1 MNELDQA
8 GLARLRDGWIS
19 GGAAFELAPADW
31 KAIAA
36 ASSSDEQER
45 RLLAIAAQALDVA
58 LRPAAP
64 KSLKRRSPLPV
75 LALPMLPERLRPLLR
90 AALKYAA
97 DARLKTKVAALVAS
111 RGFVLH
117 PMDWMPAASDRE
129 SPDVYAPWVDWQAGA
144 EGEKQSRRGHL
155 TAESWDDF
163 YPAARRTALVDLRR
177 TAPAWARTLIETK
190 GASEPAEVRL
200 ALIELLRFGLS
211 ADDVPFLKSLSADRS
226 GKVREMAG
234 RLLARLG
241 ERANPTE
248 GGSEDPIAE
257 LAAFIE
263 EGKSGFIRRR
273 TTYAPVK
280 PKSPAQQSRRADLF
294 ASCYFGDLVVRF
306 GKTEPDFIGAWQF
319 GVDDGA
325 DLFLVR
331 MIAVS
336 GSDAAVAC
344 LADLL
349 VAAGG
354 RLALLV
360 LQLMLR
366 LDSGRKRALIRQ
378 ILNDAQNLAALNLVE
393 GAEAGW
399 LEWGDLA
406 NSKALSALRS
416 AVSGD
421 NDVTKRSAEQYL
433 ETIGFL
439 ATAAT
444 AEKLIGDIVAAGL
457 PPASPSLGLLRLNAA
472 LAENPTQMSNPEKTA

>member
-19 GGAAFELAPADW
+19 GGAAFELAPAEW
-31 KAIAA
+31 KQVAA
-36 ASSSDEQER
+36 ASNPDEQER

-64 KSLKRRSPLPV
+64 KDLKRRSPLPV

-97 DARLKTKVAALVAS
+97 DARLKTRVAALVAS

-117 PMDWMPAASDRE
+117 PMDWMPAVTDQE
-129 SPDVYAPWVDWQAGA
+129 SPEIYAPWIDWQAGA
-144 EGEKQSRRGHL
+144 DGEKKSRREHL
-155 TAESWDDF
+155 TAETWDNF
-163 YPAARRTALVDLRR
+163 YPAARRSALVGLRR
-177 TAPAWARTLIETK
+177 STPALARTLIETK
-190 GASEPAEVRL
+190 AAGEPAEVRL
-200 ALIELLRFGLS
+200 ALIELMRFGLS
-211 ADDVPFLKSLSADRS
+211 ADDVAFLKSLSADRS

-241 ERANPTE
+241 ERGSSTD
-248 GGSEDPIAE
+248 GGSEDPTAE

-273 TTYAPVK
+273 TTYAPIK
-280 PKSPAQQSRRADLF
+280 PKSQAQQSRRADLF
-294 ASCYFGDLVVRF
+294 ASCYFGDLVARF

-325 DLFLVR
+325 DLFLIR

-354 RLALLV
+354 RLALLA

-378 ILNDAQNLAALNLVE
+378 ILNDAQNLAGLNLVE

-399 LEWGDLA
+399 LEWADFAKG
-406 NSKALSALRS
+406 KTLSALHS

-421 NDVTKRSAEQYL
+421 NDVTKRSAEQHL

-472 LAENPTQMSNPEKTA
+472 LAGNPTR

>member
-1 MNELDQA
+1 MKELEQA

-19 GGAAFELAPADW
+19 GGAAFELAPVEW
-31 KAIAA
+31 KDLAA
-36 ASSSDEQER
+36 ASSPDEQER
-45 RLLAIAAQALDVA
+45 RLLAIAAQALDVG

-64 KSLKRRSPLPV
+64 KTLKRRPSLPV
-75 LALPMLPERLRPLLR
+75 LALPVLPDRLRPSLR

-97 DARLKTKVAALVAS
+97 DARLKTRVATLVAS

-117 PMDWMPAASDRE
+117 PMDWMPAASYQE

-144 EGEKQSRRGHL
+144 DGERKSRREHL
-155 TAESWDDF
+155 TAETWDDF

-177 TAPAWARTLIETK
+177 TMPALARTLIETK
-190 GASEPAEVRL
+190 GATEPAEVRL
-200 ALIELLRFGLS
+200 ALIELMRFGLG
-211 ADDVPFLKSLSADRS
+211 ADDVPFLQSLSTDRS

-241 ERANPTE
+241 ERGNPAE

-273 TTYAPVK
+273 TTYAPIK
-280 PKSPAQQSRRADLF
+280 LKSPAQQARRANLF
-294 ASCYFGDLVVRF
+294 ASYYFRDLASHF
-306 GKTEPDFIGAWQF
+306 GKTESDFIGAWQF
-319 GVDDGA
+319 GVDDNA

-331 MIAVS
+331 MISVS

-344 LADLL
+344 LADIL
-349 VAAGG
+349 VAEGG
-354 RLALLV
+354 KLALLV

-366 LDSGRKRALIRQ
+366 LDGGRKRLLIRQ
-378 ILNDAQNLAALNLVE
+378 ILNDAQNLAALAQVE

-399 LEWGDLA
+399 LEWGDLT
-406 NSKALSALRS
+406 KGKTLSALRS

-421 NDVTKRSAEQYL
+421 NDVMKRSAEQHL

-439 ATAAT
+439 VTAAA
-444 AEKLIGDIVAAGL
+444 AEKLINEVVAAGL

-472 LAENPTQMSNPEKTA
+472 LAENPSQSDR

>member
-1 MNELDQA
+1 MNELEQA

-19 GGAAFELAPADW
+19 GGAVFELAPIEW
-31 KAIAA
+31 KELAA
-36 ASSSDEQER
+36 ASNPDEQER

-64 KSLKRRSPLPV
+64 KTLKRRPPLPV
-75 LALPMLPERLRPLLR
+75 LALPMLPERLRPSLR
-90 AALKYAA
+90 AALKHAA
-97 DARLKTKVAALVAS
+97 DARLKTRVATLVAS

-117 PMDWMPAASDRE
+117 PMDWMPAASYQE
-129 SPDVYAPWVDWQAGA
+129 SPEVYAPWVDWLAGA
-144 EGEKQSRRGHL
+144 DGEKQSRREHL
-155 TAESWDDF
+155 TAECWDDF

-177 TAPAWARTLIETK
+177 TMPALARTLIETK
-190 GASEPAEVRL
+190 GASEPAEGRL
-200 ALIELLRFGLS
+200 ALIELMRVGLG
-211 ADDVPFLKSLSADRS
+211 ADDVPYLKSLSTDRS

-241 ERANPTE
+241 ERGNPADS
-248 GGSEDPIAE
+248 GSEDPIAE

-273 TTYAPVK
+273 STYAPIK
-280 PKSPAQQSRRADLF
+280 LKSPAQQARRADLF
-294 ASCYFGDLVVRF
+294 ASCYFGDLVARF

-319 GVDDGA
+319 GIDDGA

-331 MIAVS
+331 MVSVS

-349 VAAGG
+349 VAEGG
-354 RLALLV
+354 KLALLV

-366 LDSGRKRALIRQ
+366 LDSGRKRGLVRR
-378 ILNDAQNLAALNLVE
+378 ILNDTQNLATLAQVE
-393 GAEAGW
+393 GAEPGW
-399 LEWGDLA
+399 LEWGDLT
-406 NSKALSALRS
+406 KGKMLSALRS

-421 NDVTKRSAEQYL
+421 NEVMKRSAEQYL
-433 ETIGFL
+433 ETLGFL
-439 ATAAT
+439 ANPEA
-444 AEKLIGDIVAAGL
+444 AEKLIGEIVAAGL

-472 LAENPTQMSNPEKTA
+472 LAENRSRSDR

>member
-19 GGAAFELAPADW
+19 GGAAFELAPAEW
-31 KAIAA
+31 KEVAAA
-36 ASSSDEQER
+36 ASPDERER
-45 RLLAIAAQALDVA
+45 RLLAIAGQALDVA

-64 KSLKRRSPLPV
+64 KILRRRPPLPV

-97 DARLKTKVAALVAS
+97 DARLKTRVAALVAS
-111 RGFVLH
+111 RGFVTH
-117 PMDWMPAASDRE
+117 PMDWMPAASDQSGPE
-129 SPDVYAPWVDWQAGA
+129 VYAPWVDWQAGA
-144 EGEKQSRRGHL
+144 DGERQSRREHL
-155 TAESWDDF
+155 TAATWDDF
-163 YPAARRTALVDLRR
+163 YPAARRSALIDLRR
-177 TAPAWARTLIETK
+177 SAPALARTLIETK

-200 ALIELLRFGLS
+200 AFIELMRFGLG

-241 ERANPTE
+241 EHGSPAS

-273 TTYAPVK
+273 TTYAPIK
-280 PKSPAQQSRRADLF
+280 PKSQAQQARRADLF
-294 ASCYFGDLVVRF
+294 ATCYLGDLVARF
-306 GKTEPDFIGAWQF
+306 GKTEVDFIGAWQF

-331 MIAVS
+331 MVSVS
-336 GSDAAVAC
+336 GGDAAVAS

-349 VAAGG
+349 AAAGG
-354 RLALLV
+354 RLAILG
-360 LQLMLR
+360 LQLTAR
-366 LDSGRKRALIRQ
+366 LDSGRKRVLISQ
-378 ILNDAQNLAALNLVE
+378 ILHDAQNLAALNMVE

-406 NSKALSALRS
+406 KGKTLSTLRS

-421 NDVTKRSAEQYL
+421 NDVTKRNAEQYL
-433 ETIGFL
+433 EAIGFL
-439 ATAAT
+439 ANSVT
-444 AEKLIGDIVAAGL
+444 AEKLIDEVVAAGL
-457 PPASPSLGLLRLNAA
+457 PPASSSLSLLRLNAA
-472 LAENPTQMSNPEKTA
+472 LTENPSKSDR

>member
-19 GGAAFELAPADW
+19 GGAAFELAPAEW
-31 KAIAA
+31 KEVAA
-36 ASSSDEQER
+36 AASSDEQER

-64 KSLKRRSPLPV
+64 KTLKRRPPLPV

-97 DARLKTKVAALVAS
+97 DTRLKTRVATLVAS
-111 RGFVLH
+111 RGFVTH
-117 PMDWMPAASDRE
+117 PMDWMPAASDQSGPE
-129 SPDVYAPWVDWQAGA
+129 VYAPWVDWQAGA
-144 EGEKQSRRGHL
+144 DGEKQSRLEHL

-163 YPAARRTALVDLRR
+163 YPAARRIALADLRR
-177 TAPAWARTLIETK
+177 AAPALARTLIETK

-200 ALIELLRFGLS
+200 ALIELMRIGLG

-241 ERANPTE
+241 EHGNPAS

-280 PKSPAQQSRRADLF
+280 PKSQAQQARRADLF
-294 ASCYFGDLVVRF
+294 ATCYFGDLVAHF

-331 MIAVS
+331 MVSVS
-336 GSDAAVAC
+336 GGDAAVAS
-344 LADLL
+344 LSDLL

-354 RLALLV
+354 KLAILV

-378 ILNDAQNLAALNLVE
+378 ILNDAQNLAALSLVE
-393 GAEAGW
+393 GSEAGW

-406 NSKALSALRS
+406 KGKTLSALRS
-416 AVSGD
+416 AFSGD
-421 NDVTKRSAEQYL
+421 NDVMKRNAEQYI
-433 ETIGFL
+433 ETMGFL
-439 ATAAT
+439 ANPLT
-444 AEKLIGDIVAAGL
+444 AEKLLGEVVAAGL
-457 PPASPSLGLLRLNAA
+457 PPASPSLSLLRLNAA
-472 LAENPTQMSNPEKTA
+472 LAENPTQSDR

>member
-19 GGAAFELAPADW
+19 GGAAFELAPAEW
-31 KAIAA
+31 KEVVAA
-36 ASSSDEQER
+36 ANPDEQER

-64 KSLKRRSPLPV
+64 KTLKRRPPLPV
-75 LALPMLPERLRPLLR
+75 LALPMLPERLRPSLR

-97 DARLKTKVAALVAS
+97 DARLKTRVATLVAS

-117 PMDWMPAASDRE
+117 PMDWMPAATDQD
-129 SPDVYAPWVDWQAGA
+129 SPEVYAPWIDWQAGA
-144 EGEKQSRRGHL
+144 EGEKRSGREQL
-155 TAESWDDF
+155 TAETWDDF
-163 YPAARRTALVDLRR
+163 YPAARRIALIDLRR
-177 TAPAWARTLIETK
+177 TRPALARALIETK

-200 ALIELLRFGLS
+200 PLVELMRFGLG

-226 GKVREMAG
+226 GKVRETAG

-241 ERANPTE
+241 ERGNPTD
-248 GGSEDPIAE
+248 GGLENPIAE

-273 TTYAPVK
+273 TTYAPIK
-280 PKSPAQQSRRADLF
+280 IKSPAQQARRAELF
-294 ASCYFGDLVVRF
+294 ASCYFGDLVARF
-306 GKTEPDFIGAWQF
+306 GKAEPDFIAAWQF
-319 GVDDGA
+319 GVDDNA

-331 MIAVS
+331 MVS
-336 GSDAAVAC
+336 ASGGDAAVAC

-366 LDSGRKRALIRQ
+366 LDGGRKRLLIRQ
-378 ILNDAQNLAALNLVE
+378 ILNDAQNLAALTLVE

-399 LEWGDLA
+399 LEWGDLTRG
-406 NSKALSALRS
+406 KTLSALRA

-421 NDVTKRSAEQYL
+421 NDIMKRSAEQYL

-444 AEKLIGDIVAAGL
+444 AEKLIGEVVAAGL

-472 LAENPTQMSNPEKTA
+472 LAENQSHR

>member
-1 MNELDQA
+1 MNELEQA

-19 GGAAFELAPADW
+19 GGAAFELAPVEW
-31 KAIAA
+31 KDIAA
-36 ASSSDEQER
+36 GTDADEQER

-64 KSLKRRSPLPV
+64 KTLKRRPPLPV
-75 LALPMLPERLRPLLR
+75 LALPTLPERLRPLLR

-97 DARLKTKVAALVAS
+97 DARLKTRVATLVAS

-117 PMDWMPAASDRE
+117 PMDWMPAASYQE

-144 EGEKQSRRGHL
+144 DGERQSRREHL
-155 TAESWDDF
+155 TAETWDDF
-163 YPAARRTALVDLRR
+163 YPAARRSALVDLRR
-177 TAPAWARTLIETK
+177 TMPALARTLIETK

-200 ALIELLRFGLS
+200 SLVELMRFGLG

-241 ERANPTE
+241 EHGNPAD
-248 GGSEDPIAE
+248 GGSQDPTAE

-273 TTYAPVK
+273 TTYAPTK
-280 PKSPAQQSRRADLF
+280 LKSPAQQARRADLF
-294 ASCYFGDLVVRF
+294 ASCFFGDLTAHF

-319 GVDDGA
+319 GVDDNA
-325 DLFLVR
+325 DRFLVL
-331 MIAVS
+331 MVSVS

-344 LADLL
+344 LADILI
-349 VAAGG
+349 AEGG
-354 RLALLV
+354 KPALLV

-366 LDSGRKRALIRQ
+366 LDSGRKRLLFRQ
-378 ILNDAQNLAALNLVE
+378 ILKDAQNLAVLNLVE

-399 LEWGDLA
+399 LEWDDLTQG
-406 NSKALSALRS
+406 KTLSALRS
-416 AVSGD
+416 AVAGD
-421 NDVTKRSAEQYL
+421 NDVMKRSAEQYL
-433 ETIGFL
+433 EAMGFL
-439 ATAAT
+439 ATPAT
-444 AEKLIGDIVAAGL
+444 AEKLIGDVVAAGL

-472 LAENPTQMSNPEKTA
+472 LTENPSQSDR

>member
-1 MNELDQA
+1 MNELEQA
-8 GLARLRDGWIS
+8 GLARLRDNWIS
-19 GGAAFELAPADW
+19 GGAAFELAPAEW
-31 KAIAA
+31 KEFAA

-64 KSLKRRSPLPV
+64 KTLKRRPPLPL
-75 LALPMLPERLRPLLR
+75 LALPMLPDWLRPLLR
-90 AALKYAA
+90 GALKYAA
-97 DARLKTKVAALVAS
+97 DARLKTRVATLVAS

-117 PMDWMPAASDRE
+117 PMDWMPAASDQE
-129 SPDVYAPWVDWQAGA
+129 SPDIYAPWVDWQAGA
-144 EGEKQSRRGHL
+144 DGDRQSRRGQL
-155 TAESWDDF
+155 TAETWDDF
-163 YPAARRTALVDLRR
+163 YPAARRTALVELRR
-177 TAPAWARTLIETK
+177 TMPVLARTLIETK

-200 ALIELLRFGLS
+200 ALVQLMRFGLS
-211 ADDVPFLKSLSADRS
+211 ADDIPFLKSLSADRS

-241 ERANPTE
+241 ER
-248 GGSEDPIAE
+248 SDPADGASKDSIAE

-273 TTYAPVK
+273 TTYTPIK

-294 ASCYFGDLVVRF
+294 ASCYFGDLVAQF

-319 GVDDGA
+319 GVDEGA

-360 LQLMLR
+360 LQLMSR
-366 LDSGRKRALIRQ
+366 LDNGRKRVLIRQ
-378 ILNDAQNLAALNLVE
+378 ILDDGQNLAALNLVE

-399 LEWGDLA
+399 LEWSDLA
-406 NSKALSALRS
+406 RSKTLPALRS

-421 NDVTKRSAEQYL
+421 NDVMKRSAEQYL
-433 ETIGFL
+433 ETLGFL
-439 ATAAT
+439 ANPEA
-444 AEKLIGDIVAAGL
+444 AEKLIDEVIAAGL
-457 PPASPSLGLLRLNAA
+457 SPASPSIGLLRLNAA
-472 LAENPTQMSNPEKTA
+472 LAGNPSQSER

>member
-19 GGAAFELAPADW
+19 GGAMFEFAPVEW
-31 KAIAA
+31 KEVAT
-36 ASSSDEQER
+36 ASSPDEQER

-64 KSLKRRSPLPV
+64 KTLKRRPPLPV

-97 DARLKTKVAALVAS
+97 DARLKTRVAALVAS

-117 PMDWMPAASDRE
+117 PMDWMPSVSDQE
-129 SPDVYAPWVDWQAGA
+129 SPDIYAPWVDWQAGA
-144 EGEKQSRRGHL
+144 DSQKQSRREDL
-155 TAESWDDF
+155 TAETWDDF
-163 YPAARRTALVDLRR
+163 YPAARRSALIDLRR
-177 TAPAWARTLIETK
+177 SAPALARTLIETK
-190 GASEPAEVRL
+190 GASEPAEVRF
-200 ALIELLRFGLS
+200 ALVELMRFGLG

-241 ERANPTE
+241 ERGNQAD
-248 GGSEDPIAE
+248 GGSEDSTAE

-273 TTYAPVK
+273 ATYAPIK
-280 PKSPAQQSRRADLF
+280 PKSQAQQARRADLF

-306 GKTEPDFIGAWQF
+306 GRTEPDFIGAWQF

-331 MIAVS
+331 MVAMS
-336 GSDAAVAC
+336 GSDEAVAS

-349 VAAGG
+349 AAAGG
-354 RLALLV
+354 RLAILG
-360 LQLMLR
+360 LQLTAR
-366 LDSGRKRALIRQ
+366 LDSGRKRVLVRQ
-378 ILNDAQNLAALNLVE
+378 ILNDAQNLAALTLVD

-399 LEWGDLA
+399 LEWSDLA
-406 NSKALSALRS
+406 KGKTLPALRS

-421 NDVTKRSAEQYL
+421 NDVTRRNAEQYL
-433 ETIGFL
+433 EAVGFL
-439 ATAAT
+439 ASPVS
-444 AEKLIGDIVAAGL
+444 AEKLIGEVVAAGL
-457 PPASPSLGLLRLNAA
+457 PPASPSLSLLRLNAA
-472 LAENPTQMSNPEKTA
+472 LAGNPNQMINPEKIA

>member
-1 MNELDQA
+1 MNELEQA

-19 GGAAFELAPADW
+19 GGAVFELAPTEWNDV
-31 KAIAA
+31 AA
-36 ASSSDEQER
+36 ASSPDEQER

-64 KSLKRRSPLPV
+64 KTLKRRPPLPV

-97 DARLKTKVAALVAS
+97 DVRLKTRVATLVAN

-117 PMDWMPAASDRE
+117 PMDWMPAASYQE
-129 SPDVYAPWVDWQAGA
+129 SPEVYAPWVDWQAGA
-144 EGEKQSRRGHL
+144 DGERQSRREQL
-155 TAESWDDF
+155 TAETWDDF

-177 TAPAWARTLIETK
+177 TMPALARTLIETK

-200 ALIELLRFGLS
+200 ALIELMRFGLG

-241 ERANPTE
+241 ERGNPTE
-248 GGSEDPIAE
+248 GGTEDPTAE

-273 TTYAPVK
+273 ATYAPVK
-280 PKSPAQQSRRADLF
+280 LKSPAQQARRAELF
-294 ASCYFGDLVVRF
+294 ASCYFGDLVARF
-306 GKTEPDFIGAWQF
+306 GKTESDFIGAWQF

-331 MIAVS
+331 MVAIS
-336 GSDAAVAC
+336 GSDAAAAG

-354 RLALLV
+354 KLALLV
-360 LQLMLR
+360 LQLTLR
-366 LDSGRKRALIRQ
+366 LDGGRKRLLIRQ
-378 ILNDAQNLAALNLVE
+378 ILNDAQNLHALNLVE
-393 GAEAGW
+393 GAEPGW
-399 LEWGDLA
+399 LGWGDLT
-406 NSKALSALRS
+406 NGKTLSALRS

-421 NDVTKRSAEQYL
+421 NDVMKRTAEQHL
-433 ETIGFL
+433 ETVGFL
-439 ATAAT
+439 ANPVT
-444 AEKLIGDIVAAGL
+444 AEKLIGEVVAAGL
-457 PPASPSLGLLRLNAA
+457 PPASPSLSLLRLNAA
-472 LAENPTQMSNPEKTA
+472 LSETRSQSPR

>member
-1 MNELDQA
+1 MNELEQA

-19 GGAAFELAPADW
+19 GGAAFELAPAEW
-31 KAIAA
+31 KEVAAA
-36 ASSSDEQER
+36 ASPDEQQR

-58 LRPAAP
+58 LRPAAA
-64 KSLKRRSPLPV
+64 KTLKRRPPLPV
-75 LALPMLPERLRPLLR
+75 LAMPTLPERLRPLLR

-97 DARLKTKVAALVAS
+97 EVRLKTRVAALVAS

-117 PMDWMPAASDRE
+117 PMDWMPAASDQE
-129 SPDVYAPWVDWQAGA
+129 SPEVYAPWVDWQAGA
-144 EGEKQSRRGHL
+144 DGEKQSRREQL
-155 TAESWDDF
+155 TAETWDDF
-163 YPAARRTALVDLRR
+163 YPAARRTALIDLRR
-177 TAPAWARTLIETK
+177 TTPALARTLIETK

-200 ALIELLRFGLS
+200 ALVELMRFGLG

-241 ERANPTE
+241 EHGNPAD
-248 GGSEDPIAE
+248 GGSEDPTAE

-273 TTYAPVK
+273 TTYAPTK
-280 PKSPAQQSRRADLF
+280 LKSPAQQARRADLF
-294 ASCYFGDLVVRF
+294 ASCYLGDLVARF
-306 GKTEPDFIGAWQF
+306 GKTEPEFIGAWQF
-319 GVDDGA
+319 GVDDNA
-325 DLFLVR
+325 DRFLVL
-331 MIAVS
+331 MVSVS

-344 LADLL
+344 LADML
-349 VAAGG
+349 VAEGG
-354 RLALLV
+354 KLALLV

-366 LDSGRKRALIRQ
+366 LDGGRKRLLISQ
-378 ILNDAQNLAALNLVE
+378 ILNDAQNLHALNQVE

-406 NSKALSALRS
+406 KGKTLSALRS

-421 NDVTKRSAEQYL
+421 NDVMKRSAEQYL
-433 ETIGFL
+433 EAIGFL

-444 AEKLIGDIVAAGL
+444 AEKLIGEVVAAGL
-457 PPASPSLGLLRLNAA
+457 PPASPSLGLLRINAA
-472 LAENPTQMSNPEKTA
+472 LAEKPSQSNR

>member
-19 GGAAFELAPADW
+19 GGAAFELAPAEW
-31 KAIAA
+31 KELAA
-36 ASSSDEQER
+36 ASSPDEQER

-64 KSLKRRSPLPV
+64 KSLKRRPPLPV
-75 LALPMLPERLRPLLR
+75 LALPMLPDRLRPLLR

-97 DARLKTKVAALVAS
+97 DARLKTRVAALVAS

-117 PMDWMPAASDRE
+117 PMDWMPATSYPE
-129 SPDVYAPWVDWQAGA
+129 SPDVYAPWVDWQAGPDS
-144 EGEKQSRRGHL
+144 EKQSRREHL
-155 TAESWDDF
+155 TAETWDDF

-177 TAPAWARTLIETK
+177 TMPALARTLIETK

-200 ALIELLRFGLS
+200 ALIELMRFGLG
-211 ADDVPFLKSLSADRS
+211 ADDIPFLKGLSADRS

-241 ERANPTE
+241 EHGNPAG

-273 TTYAPVK
+273 TTYAPIK
-280 PKSPAQQSRRADLF
+280 PKSQAQQARRADLF
-294 ASCYFGDLVVRF
+294 ATCYFGDLVARF

-331 MIAVS
+331 MVS
-336 GSDAAVAC
+336 MSGGDAAVAS

-354 RLALLV
+354 RLAHLA

-366 LDSGRKRALIRQ
+366 LDSGRKRVLIRQ
-378 ILNDAQNLAALNLVE
+378 ILNDAQNLAALNMVE

-406 NSKALSALRS
+406 KSKTLSALRS

-421 NDVTKRSAEQYL
+421 NDVTKRNAEQHL
-433 ETIGFL
+433 EALGFL
-439 ATAAT
+439 ANPVT
-444 AEKLIGDIVAAGL
+444 AERLIDEVVAAGL

-472 LAENPTQMSNPEKTA
+472 LTENLSQSDR

>member
-1 MNELDQA
+1 MNELELD

-19 GGAAFELAPADW
+19 GGAGFELAPAEW
-31 KAIAA
+31 KEVAA
-36 ASSSDEQER
+36 ASSPDEQER

-64 KSLKRRSPLPV
+64 KTLKRRPPLPV
-75 LALPMLPERLRPLLR
+75 LALPMLPERLRPPLR
-90 AALKYAA
+90 AAMKYAA
-97 DARLKTKVAALVAS
+97 DARLKTRVATLVAS
-111 RGFVLH
+111 RGFVTH
-117 PMDWMPAASDRE
+117 PMDWMPAASYQE
-129 SPDVYAPWVDWQAGA
+129 SPEVYAPWVDWQAGA
-144 EGEKQSRRGHL
+144 ASEKQSRREHL

-163 YPAARRTALVDLRR
+163 YPSARRTALVELRR
-177 TAPAWARTLIETK
+177 TMPALARTLIETK
-190 GASEPAEVRL
+190 GASEPAEIRL
-200 ALIELLRFGLS
+200 ALIELMRFGLG
-211 ADDVPFLKSLSADRS
+211 ADDIPFLKSLSADRS

-241 ERANPTE
+241 EHGNSAD
-248 GGSEDPIAE
+248 GGSEDSTVE

-273 TTYAPVK
+273 ATYAPIK
-280 PKSPAQQSRRADLF
+280 PKSQAQQARRADLF
-294 ASCYFGDLVVRF
+294 ASCYFGDLVARF

-331 MIAVS
+331 MVAGS
-336 GSDAAVAC
+336 GGDAAVAS

-354 RLALLV
+354 RLAFLA
-360 LQLMLR
+360 LQLMSR
-366 LDSGRKRALIRQ
+366 LESGRKRVLIRQ
-378 ILNDAQNLAALNLVE
+378 LLNDAQNPAALNSVE

-406 NSKALSALRS
+406 NGKTLSALRS

-421 NDVTKRSAEQYL
+421 NDVMKRNAEQHL

-439 ATAAT
+439 ANPVT
-444 AEKLIGDIVAAGL
+444 AEKLIDEVVSAGL
-457 PPASPSLGLLRLNAA
+457 PPASPSLSLLRLNAA
-472 LAENPTQMSNPEKTA
+472 LTESPSHSPR

>member
-19 GGAAFELAPADW
+19 GGAAFELAPAEW
-31 KAIAA
+31 KEVAIAA
-36 ASSSDEQER
+36 SPDEQER

-64 KSLKRRSPLPV
+64 TTLRRRPPLPV

-97 DARLKTKVAALVAS
+97 DARLKTRVAALVAS
-111 RGFVLH
+111 RGYALH
-117 PMDWMPAASDRE
+117 PMDWMPAATDQE
-129 SPDVYAPWVDWQAGA
+129 SPKIYAPWVDWQAGA
-144 EGEKQSRRGHL
+144 DSGKQSRREDL
-155 TAESWDDF
+155 TAQTWDDF
-163 YPAARRTALVDLRR
+163 YPAARRSALIDLRR
-177 TAPAWARTLIETK
+177 STPALARTLIETK
-190 GASEPAEVRL
+190 GASEPAEIRL
-200 ALIELLRFGLS
+200 ALIELMRFGLGV
-211 ADDVPFLKSLSADRS
+211 DDVPFLKSLSADRS

-241 ERANPTE
+241 EHGNPA
-248 GGSEDPIAE
+248 GDGSEHPIAE

-273 TTYAPVK
+273 TTYAPIK
-280 PKSPAQQSRRADLF
+280 PKSQAQQARRADLF
-294 ASCYFGDLVVRF
+294 ATCYFGDLVAHF

-325 DLFLVR
+325 DLLLVR
-331 MIAVS
+331 MVAVS
-336 GSDAAVAC
+336 GGDAAVAS

-354 RLALLV
+354 RLAILV
-360 LQLMLR
+360 LHLMVR
-366 LDSGRKRALIRQ
+366 LDSGRKRVLIGQ

-399 LEWGDLA
+399 LEWSDLA
-406 NSKALSALRS
+406 KGKALSALRS

-421 NDVTKRSAEQYL
+421 NDVMKRNAEQYL
-433 ETIGFL
+433 ETVGFL
-439 ATAAT
+439 AKPVT
-444 AEKLIGDIVAAGL
+444 AEKLIDEVVAAGL
-457 PPASPSLGLLRLNAA
+457 PPVSPALGLLRLNAA
-472 LAENPTQMSNPEKTA
+472 LAENPSQSAR

>member
-1 MNELDQA
+1 MNELEQA

-19 GGAAFELAPADW
+19 GGAVFELAPTEW
-31 KAIAA
+31 KDVAA
-36 ASSSDEQER
+36 ASSPDEQER

-64 KSLKRRSPLPV
+64 KTLKRRPPLPV
-75 LALPMLPERLRPLLR
+75 LALPTLPERLRPLLR
-90 AALKYAA
+90 AAMKYAA
-97 DARLKTKVAALVAS
+97 DARLKTRVATLVAS

-117 PMDWMPAASDRE
+117 PMDWMPAASYQE
-129 SPDVYAPWVDWQAGA
+129 SPEVYAPWVDWQAGA
-144 EGEKQSRRGHL
+144 DGERQSRREQL
-155 TAESWDDF
+155 TAETWDDF

-177 TAPAWARTLIETK
+177 TMPALARTLIETK

-200 ALIELLRFGLS
+200 ALIELMRFGLG

-241 ERANPTE
+241 ERGNPTE
-248 GGSEDPIAE
+248 GGTEDPPAE

-273 TTYAPVK
+273 ATYAPVK
-280 PKSPAQQSRRADLF
+280 LKSPAQQARRAELF
-294 ASCYFGDLVVRF
+294 ASCYFGDLVARF
-306 GKTEPDFIGAWQF
+306 GKTESDFIGTWQF

-336 GSDAAVAC
+336 GSDVAVTY

-354 RLALLV
+354 KLALLV

-366 LDSGRKRALIRQ
+366 LDSGRKRLLIRQ
-378 ILNDAQNLAALNLVE
+378 ILNDAQNLHALNLVE
-393 GAEAGW
+393 GAEPGW
-399 LEWGDLA
+399 LGWGDLT
-406 NSKALSALRS
+406 NGKTLSALRS

-421 NDVTKRSAEQYL
+421 NDVMKRSAEQHL
-433 ETIGFL
+433 ETVGFL
-439 ATAAT
+439 ANPVT
-444 AEKLIGDIVAAGL
+444 AEKLIGEVVAAGL
-457 PPASPSLGLLRLNAA
+457 PPASPSLSLLRLNAA
-472 LAENPTQMSNPEKTA
+472 LSETRSQSPR

>member
-19 GGAAFELAPADW
+19 GGAMFEFAPVEWKEVATAFSP
-31 KAIAA
+31 
-36 ASSSDEQER
+36 DEQER
-45 RLLAIAAQALDVA
+45 RLLAIAGQALDVA

-64 KSLKRRSPLPV
+64 KSLKRRPPLPV

-97 DARLKTKVAALVAS
+97 DARLKTRVATLVAS
-111 RGFVLH
+111 RGFVTH
-117 PMDWMPAASDRE
+117 PMDWMPAASDQNGPE
-129 SPDVYAPWVDWQAGA
+129 VYAPWVDWQAGA
-144 EGEKQSRRGHL
+144 DGEKQLRREHL
-155 TAESWDDF
+155 TAETWDDF
-163 YPAARRTALVDLRR
+163 YPAARRSALIDLRR
-177 TAPAWARTLIETK
+177 SAPALARALIETK

-200 ALIELLRFGLS
+200 ALIELMRFGLG

-241 ERANPTE
+241 ERSITE
-248 GGSEDPIAE
+248 GQTEDPAIE
-257 LAAFIE
+257 LSAFIE

-273 TTYAPVK
+273 STYAPIK
-280 PKSPAQQSRRADLF
+280 PKSQAQQARRADLF
-294 ASCYFGDLVVRF
+294 ATCYFGDLVGHF
-306 GKTEPDFIGAWQF
+306 GKTESDFIGAWQF

-331 MIAVS
+331 MVAAS
-336 GSDAAVAC
+336 GGDAAVAS

-349 VAAGG
+349 AAAGG
-354 RLALLV
+354 RLAILG
-360 LQLMLR
+360 LQLTAR
-366 LDSGRKRALIRQ
+366 LDSGRKRVLIRQ
-378 ILNDAQNLAALNLVE
+378 ILNDAQNLAALNMVE

-406 NSKALSALRS
+406 KGKTLSALRS

-421 NDVTKRSAEQYL
+421 NDVVKRNAEQYL
-433 ETIGFL
+433 EAIGFL
-439 ATAAT
+439 ASPAT
-444 AEKLIGDIVAAGL
+444 AEKLISEVVAAGL
-457 PPASPSLGLLRLNAA
+457 PPASPSLSLLRLNAA
-472 LAENPTQMSNPEKTA
+472 LGGNPTR

>member
-19 GGAAFELAPADW
+19 GGAAFELAPAEW
-31 KAIAA
+31 KEVAA
-36 ASSSDEQER
+36 ASSPDEQER

-64 KSLKRRSPLPV
+64 KTLKRRSPLPV

-90 AALKYAA
+90 AGLKYAA
-97 DARLKTKVAALVAS
+97 DARLKTRVAALVAS

-117 PMDWMPAASDRE
+117 PMDWMPSASYQE
-129 SPDVYAPWVDWQAGA
+129 SPEVYAPWVDWQAGVD
-144 EGEKQSRRGHL
+144 GDKQSLREQL

-163 YPAARRTALVDLRR
+163 YPAARRSALIDLRR
-177 TAPAWARTLIETK
+177 SAPALARTLVETK
-190 GASEPAEVRL
+190 AASEPAEVRL
-200 ALIELLRFGLS
+200 ALIELMRFGLS

-241 ERANPTE
+241 EHGNPTE
-248 GGSEDPIAE
+248 GGSQDPIAE

-280 PKSPAQQSRRADLF
+280 LKSPAQQSRRADLF
-294 ASCYFGDLVVRF
+294 ASCYFGDLVARF
-306 GKTEPDFIGAWQF
+306 GKTEPYFIGAWQF

-336 GSDAAVAC
+336 GSDAAVAS

-354 RLALLV
+354 KQAILV
-360 LQLMLR
+360 LQLMVR
-366 LDSGRKRALIRQ
+366 LDDGRKRVLIRQ
-378 ILNDAQNLAALNLVE
+378 ILDDGQNLAALNLVE

-406 NSKALSALRS
+406 KGKALPALRS

-421 NDVTKRSAEQYL
+421 NDVARRSAEQYL
-433 ETIGFL
+433 ETLGFL
-439 ATAAT
+439 ASAAT

-472 LAENPTQMSNPEKTA
+472 LSGNPTR

>member
-1 MNELDQA
+1 M
-8 GLARLRDGWIS
+8 
-19 GGAAFELAPADW
+19 
-31 KAIAA
+31 
-36 ASSSDEQER
+36 
-45 RLLAIAAQALDVA
+45 
-58 LRPAAP
+58 
-64 KSLKRRSPLPV
+64 
-75 LALPMLPERLRPLLR
+75 LR
-90 AALKYAA
+90 AALKYAT
-97 DARLKTKVAALVAS
+97 DARLKTRVATLVAS

-117 PMDWMPAASDRE
+117 PMDWMPATSYQE

-144 EGEKQSRRGHL
+144 DSEKRSRREHL

-177 TAPAWARTLIETK
+177 TMPALARTLIETK

-200 ALIELLRFGLS
+200 ALIELLRFGLG

-241 ERANPTE
+241 ERADSTD
-248 GGSEDPIAE
+248 GGSDDPTAE

-273 TTYAPVK
+273 ATYAPIK
-280 PKSPAQQSRRADLF
+280 LKSPAQQARRADLF
-294 ASCYFGDLVVRF
+294 ASCYFGDLVARF
-306 GKTEPDFIGAWQF
+306 GKTESDFIGAWQF
-319 GVDDGA
+319 GIDDGA

-331 MIAVS
+331 MVSVS
-336 GSDAAVAC
+336 GGDAAVAC
-344 LADLL
+344 SADLL

-354 RLALLV
+354 KLALLV

-366 LDSGRKRALIRQ
+366 LDSGRKRVLIRQ

-399 LEWGDLA
+399 LEWADLA
-406 NSKALSALRS
+406 NGRTLSALRS
-416 AVSGD
+416 AVCGD
-421 NDVTKRSAEQYL
+421 NDVMKRNAEQYL
-433 ETIGFL
+433 EAIGFL
-439 ATAAT
+439 ANPVT
-444 AEKLIGDIVAAGL
+444 AEKLIGEVVAAGL

-472 LAENPTQMSNPEKTA
+472 LAGNPSQSDR